1 MWNCLV
7 VKLNWSLYLPLF
19 VVQTKSVLQWF
30 AAMATRLGADGVK
43 PFLQCMLVPLYKIT
57 EGSAAKLVPGML
69 LHYKIN

>member
-1 MWNCLV
+1 ME
-7 VKLNWSLYLPLF
+7 LNWPLYDPPF
-19 VVQTKSVLQWF
+19 VLQTKSVIQWF

-69 LHYKIN
+69 LDCKTI